1 MAETLTY
8 ENTVE
13 ATSVENLNAD
23 EQDSLQIGETMQEAE
38 QQLLAGKY
46 KNAQDLENAYIEL
59 EKKLGGDKT
68 EPEEDSQEPPEA
80 KEEEAKEEEEKPSES
95 TVLDELW
102 EQAQSGEKF
111 SRETLDKLN
120 ETKPADLAQKYLELK
135 SQTQPKDLSKE
146 DVTSLYE
153 IAGGEQEY
161 GKMLDWATKTL
172 TKQEINMFDTVMERG
187 DALAAFFAVR
197 SLAYRYEDA
206 TGRDGKMVTGSA
218 PKESGDQFR
227 SQAEVVKAMSD
238 PRYENDPAYR
248 QDIMKKLER
257 SDVNF

>member
-1 MAETLTY
+1 
-8 ENTVE
+8 
-13 ATSVENLNAD
+13 
-23 EQDSLQIGETMQEAE
+23 
-38 QQLLAGKY
+38 
-46 KNAQDLENAYIEL
+46 
-59 EKKLGGDKT
+59 
-68 EPEEDSQEPPEA
+68 
-80 KEEEAKEEEEKPSES
+80 
-95 TVLDELW
+95 
-102 EQAQSGEKF
+102 
-111 SRETLDKLN
+111 
-120 ETKPADLAQKYLELK
+120 
-135 SQTQPKDLSKE
+135 
-146 DVTSLYE
+146 
-153 IAGGEQEY
+153 
-161 GKMLDWATKTL
+161 MLDWATKTL